1 MIYIDEIKN
10 LKLYKRQ
17 FLLPRNGI
25 DKKHNNV
32 VMLLTP
38 NQESSK
44 KIINHP
50 LMKNKYYRCYWLEKD
65 VSFYINNEN
74 NIEYIDHQQYIHESE
89 EGEWNTYVNEGVF
102 NYYKSKIIYNGYRN
116 DVDRASKYIN
126 LNTIGE
132 LNKNLK
138 AKIKFPISVT
148 VFPKNPTISTDE
160 KSIIVSTLL
169 TDEKDFK
176 YHCREEICTM
186 LVKTI
191 NPDVKEVILEPIV
204 MVLSG
209 TYDEY
214 NDLFNIEN
222 GIPYRYICEG
232 VKSIISSDRGYKDL
246 YDIIKKNDI
255 KALTVNSTKTNPV
268 LGKFVNEAKLDPLA
282 RLKRYITFSSR
293 KGSAHKINTIN
304 NNIEK
309 TVDTT
314 VDNPEFKENN
324 DIAKKDREKKEEE
337 NIINKIDVP
346 NIDSE
351 KQNVVQ
357 STEEIYSP
365 GLINDEYV
373 FTEDY
378 LQTAEGITYFM
389 EASDANGKL
398 RKILYRERLRTNKDV
413 INIYDD
419 IKNSCPDIKYTYL
432 NLNRYKNMNLIV
444 DLRFYNELFFKNNM
458 YKLDKGI
465 DLYFTLLSRMI
476 NNKKLTDNGYN
487 KKKVV
492 FIPVSDWDNDPNTK
506 MWMYNKDINPISLLY
521 RLMVKKFYLLKDTF
535 DDTDFV
541 FINDNAYF
549 KINFSTFKE
558 SDKPKFLALISK
570 LRNNID
576 IKDEGDEPT
585 DSKKA
590 IIDTIIDNIED
601 SENIK
606 ISHLTGKV
614 SEKQKPPK
622 SKKSSS
628 DISEDKTGKEKASSD
643 TEKENIIRTVKQVA
657 NNSNTVED
665 AMDTL
670 NDDEF
675 FKKILM
681 DLNTESESK
690 NGAEINNARRS
701 RMKQLDNQLMYKEI
715 KGKTV
720 QQILDE
726 KKELNSKDLEVTAL
740 PIDSINKEWQE
751 LTYINANKMYDPA
764 DDIVAMI
771 YSFHNKSYPVSV
783 RDISVEDT
791 STSEDYL
798 YTYTVDYETHT
809 GKRFKLKFDVP
820 KIKNGQYMVLR
831 GNKKVISSQSF
842 LKPVLKS
849 DSDAA
854 QIVSNYSKIFIY
866 RFGNSTGKSNVF
878 ADKIIKTLKKNNFNN
893 IKVVTGDNR
902 KICDMY
908 DLPID
913 YIDIAGEFTTI
924 TTSQYEFYFNQK
936 TIREKYGDIIELY
949 NGIPFAFNKNT
960 KTIIYYDASY
970 GRFFSEVLK
979 DLLSS
984 DNNFVEAYNKA
995 SKSTRYTYS
1004 KASILSTEIPVVVLA
1019 SYSEGLTSVL
1029 KKAGIAYK
1037 LMEKKRSITGC
1048 EDIIKFNDGFLVYE
1062 NTPESSMLMNGLKE
1076 CNTEAYSIKDINSRN
1091 MYLDFLDNYGG
1102 RIKADGIDNFYDCM
1116 IDPITE
1122 DVLEHYKL
1130 PNDYVSLLIYASNL
1144 MIDNKYYKHGDQEP
1158 RRIRRNEII
1167 AGYTYKALSQSY
1179 GKYAI
1184 DMRHGRDSIMT
1195 MKQSSIIDLILL
1207 DPSSGDSSFLNP
1219 LAEAESYNTVTT
1231 KGLSG
1236 MNSDRSYS
1244 VDKRSYDESM
1254 INVLGMST
1262 NFAGTVGINR
1272 QATINSNISTVRG
1285 YVSPSSKDD
1294 MNSVNTLCISEALT
1308 PMGTTRD
1315 DPFRTA
1321 MTFVQTSKHSMRV
1334 SHSDPCLI
1342 TNGASAALPYLISDQ
1357 FAHKAKEDGEV
1368 TEFVDN
1374 EYMIISYNDGT
1385 ADYVKLSDSIEKN
1398 SASGFYQVVKL
1409 DTNLKLGSKV
1419 KKNDIVAYDHL
1430 SFSNKNGMNN
1440 DLEYNIG
1447 TLVKCAMLDTDEGF
1461 EDSAIISK
1469 DLSEAMASDVVV
1481 KKEINLAK
1489 ETTVYKLL
1497 EPGTHVEEGDI
1508 IATIQTPYDE
1518 EDANALLK
1526 TLVDDPEEIS
1536 NLGRINITSKV
1547 TGIIQDIEIYRT
1559 VELDELSDSLK
1570 KICKKYEKKIKN
1582 KKDMMIKYGIDR
1594 LEELPPDYKLESTG
1608 KLKNCIDGVQ
1618 IIFYLKYS
1626 DKMSVGE
1633 TLQ

>member
-25 DKKHNNV
+25 DKKHGSV
-32 VMLLTP
+32 AMLLTP
-38 NQESSK
+38 NNESSK
-44 KIINHP
+44 NIINHP

-74 NIEYIDHQQYIHESE
+74 HLEYIDHQQYVHESV
-89 EGEWNTYVNEGVF
+89 EGDWTTYVNEGVF
-102 NYYKSKIIYNGYRN
+102 SHYKSKIIYNGYKP
-116 DVDRASKYIN
+116 DVERAAKYIN
-126 LNTIGE
+126 LATISE
-132 LNKNLK
+132 LNSDLH
-138 AKIKFPISVT
+138 AKVKYPISVT
-148 VFPKNPTISTDE
+148 VFPKNPTISTDN
-160 KSIIVSTLL
+160 KSIIVSTVL
-169 TDEKDFK
+169 TNEKDFK

-191 NPDVKEVILEPIV
+191 NPDVSEIILEPAV

-214 NDLFNIEN
+214 NNLFHMEN
-222 GIPYRYICEG
+222 GIPYRYVCEG
-232 VKSIISSDRGYKDL
+232 IKNLLKEERGYKDL
-246 YDIIKKNDI
+246 YKIIKNNDI
-255 KALTVNSTKTNPV
+255 KELTTNSTKANPV
-268 LGKFVNEAKLDPLA
+268 LGRFVNEAKLDPLA
-282 RLKRYITFSSR
+282 RLRRYITYSSR
-293 KGSAHKINTIN
+293 KGSTHKINTVTS
-304 NNIEK
+304 NIEK

-314 VDNPEFKENN
+314 VDNPEFKETN
-324 DIAKKDREKKEEE
+324 DIAKKDREDKEKEDILKK
-337 NIINKIDVP
+337 INVP
-346 NIDSE
+346 NIDAE
-351 KQNVVQ
+351 KSNV
-357 STEEIYSP
+357 STNNEIYSP
-365 GLINDEYV
+365 AHINDEYV

-389 EASDANGKL
+389 EANNANGAL

-413 INIYDD
+413 INIYSD
-419 IKNSCPDIKYTYL
+419 IKNSCPSIKYTYL
-432 NLNRYKNMNLIV
+432 NLNRYKKQNLIV
-444 DLRFYNELFFKNNM
+444 DLRYYNELFFKNNM

-476 NNKKLTDNGYN
+476 NNKKLTDNEYN

-492 FIPVSDWDNDPNTK
+492 FIPVNDWDNDPNTK

-521 RLMVKKFYLLKDTF
+521 RLMVKKFYILKDTF

-541 FINDNAYF
+541 FITDTAYF
-549 KINFSTFKE
+549 KINFNTFKE
-558 SDKPKFLALISK
+558 TDKPRFLALISR
-570 LRNNID
+570 LRNNTD

-585 DSKKA
+585 DSKQA
-590 IIDTIIDNIED
+590 IIDTIIDSIED
-601 SENIK
+601 SESIK

-614 SEKQKPPK
+614 SEKNPLKPK
-622 SKKSSS
+622 VSS
-628 DISEDKTGKEKASSD
+628 DTSSDNKAGKEKKSSD
-643 TEKENIIRTVKQVA
+643 TEKEEVIRTVKAVA
-657 NNSNTVED
+657 DNSDSVED
-665 AMDTL
+665 AMNKL
-670 NDDEF
+670 NNDEY

-681 DLNTESESK
+681 DLNSEDENQ
-690 NGAEINNARRS
+690 NGPDINNARRN
-701 RMKQLDNQLMYKEI
+701 RMSQLDSQFMHKEVR
-715 KGKTV
+715 GKTV

-751 LTYINANKMYDPA
+751 LTYTNANKMYDPA

-771 YSFHNKSYPVSV
+771 YSFHDKTFPVSV

-798 YTYTVDYETHT
+798 YTYIVDYETHT

-820 KIKNGQYMVLR
+820 KIKNSQYMVLR

-842 LKPVLKS
+842 LMPVLKS
-849 DSDAA
+849 DPDAA

-866 RFGNSTGKSNVF
+866 RFGTSAGKSNEH
-878 ADKIIKTLKKNNFNN
+878 ADRIIKTLNKNTFKD
-893 IKVVTGDNR
+893 IKILTGDNT
-902 KICDMY
+902 KICDRY

-913 YIDIAGEFTTI
+913 YIDLAGQY
-924 TTSQYEFYFNQK
+924 TSISTPVYDIYFNQT
-936 TIREKYGDIIELY
+936 TIREKYGDKIELY
-949 NGIPFAFNKNT
+949 HGIPYGYNKNT
-960 KTIIYYDASY
+960 KSILYYNGGHHGLA
-970 GRFFSEVLK
+970 FSEVLYDRLCENK
-979 DLLSS
+979 D
-984 DNNFVEAYNKA
+984 FEEAYNKT

-1004 KASILSTEIPVVVLA
+1004 KASILSTEIPVIVLTA
-1019 SYSEGLTSVL
+1019 YSEGLTKVL
-1029 KKAGIAYK
+1029 DKANIKYK
-1037 LMEKKRSITGC
+1037 LMEKKRITYA
-1048 EDIIKFNDGFLVYE
+1048 DDFIKFEDGFLIFE
-1062 NTPESSMLMNGLKE
+1062 NTPEASMLMNGLKE
-1076 CNTEAYSIKDINSRN
+1076 CNTESYSIKDINSRS

-1102 RIKADGIDNFYDCM
+1102 RLKADGIDNFYDCM

-1122 DVLEHYKL
+1122 DVLEHYHL
-1130 PNDYVSLLIYASNL
+1130 PNDYVTLLLYASNL
-1144 MIDNKYYKHGDQEP
+1144 MIDNKYYKHGDQSA

-1195 MKQSSIIDLILL
+1195 IKQSSVIDLILL
-1207 DPSSGDSSFLNP
+1207 DPSSSDSSFLNP

-1244 VDKRSYDESM
+1244 VDKRSYDNSM

-1272 QATINSNISTVRG
+1272 QATINANISTVRG
-1285 YVSPSSKDD
+1285 YVQPSKKED
-1294 MNSVNTLCISEALT
+1294 MNSVNTLCIAEALT
-1308 PMGTTRD
+1308 PFGTTRD

-1321 MTFVQTSKHSMRV
+1321 MTFVQTSKHAMRV
-1334 SHSDPCLI
+1334 NHADPCLI
-1342 TNGASAALPYLISDQ
+1342 TNGASAALPYLISDE
-1357 FAHKAKEDGEV
+1357 FAYKAKDNGEV
-1368 TEFVDN
+1368 TEFVEDD
-1374 EYMIISYNDGT
+1374 YMIISYRDGT
-1385 ADYVKLSDSIEKN
+1385 ADYVKLNNSIEKN

-1409 DTNLKLGSKV
+1409 DTDLKLGSKV
-1419 KKNDIVAYDHL
+1419 KKNNIIAYDHL
-1430 SFSNKNGMNN
+1430 AFSNKNGMNN

-1447 TLVKCAMLDTDEGF
+1447 PLVKCAMLVTDEGF
-1461 EDSAIISK
+1461 EDSAIISH
-1469 DLSEAMASDVVV
+1469 DLSEALASDVVV

-1489 ETTVYKLL
+1489 ETTIYKLL

-1508 IATIQTPYDE
+1508 MATIQTPYDE

-1547 TGIIQDIEIYRT
+1547 TGVIQNIEIYRT
-1559 VELDELSDSLK
+1559 VEMDELSDSLK

-1582 KKDMMIKYGIDR
+1582 KKDMMVKYGIDR
-1594 LEELPPDYKLESTG
+1594 LEELPPDYKLEATG
-1608 KLKNCIDGVQ
+1608 KLKGCIDGVQ
-1618 IIFYLKYS
+1618 IVFYLKYS